1 MSKEQNLEMVVR
13 KILIEST
20 QIKYYDREL
29 YIDLGELSVFLKK
42 DRKDFLTTLSEL
54 RRHMNEN
61 K

>member
-1 MSKEQNLEMVVR
+1 MSKEQNVEIFVR

-20 QIKYYDREL
+20 QLRYYDREL

-42 DRKDFLTTLSEL
+42 DKKHFLTTLSEL
-54 RRHMNEN
+54 RRYINEN